1 MPASNSAVVRGY
13 RHPLRPGLFAI
24 FILSGSYFCSAQ
36 TPKAQTTQEKE
47 DPVPAPQ
54 TTTATKPTRSAPAEA
69 QKPSSL
75 KQAIKKKKVL
85 TEDDLHPKSGR
96 ASDTQSDQRDFN
108 PICVSACEQRVRD
121 AMQPDDSSELD
132 FRNKLAL
139 ASQQIDDDRKW
150 GNALVE
156 AMHAADDYCDLER
169 NRGKY
174 AYRGATPPYT
184 TDKLSFDFI
193 GKERDVVNK
202 YVTAKGNVDLPIRAM
217 QYTDPFRAIVMQGI
231 WDAAL
236 ERSCG
241 GVDHI

>member
-1 MPASNSAVVRGY
+1 
-13 RHPLRPGLFAI
+13 
-24 FILSGSYFCSAQ
+24 
-36 TPKAQTTQEKE
+36 
-47 DPVPAPQ
+47 
-54 TTTATKPTRSAPAEA
+54 
-69 QKPSSL
+69 
-75 KQAIKKKKVL
+75 
-85 TEDDLHPKSGR
+85 
-96 ASDTQSDQRDFN
+96 
-108 PICVSACEQRVRD
+108 
-121 AMQPDDSSELD
+121 MQPDDSSELE

-156 AMHAADDYCDLER
+156 AVHAADDYCNLER
-169 NRGKY
+169 NRSKY

-217 QYTDPFRAIVMQGI
+217 QYADPFRAIVMQGI

-236 ERSCG
+236 ERSCN